1 MSSAQHFLSKL
12 AVDTGH
18 AFCFGFLTSLP
29 RYAVLYRKRT
39 PTAVL
44 RSSARAGGSFARY
57 SMYHRVNR
65 LLLDRTVGPMRP
77 LPSTVIPAFITS
89 MMLARQYGLGYAIK
103 NSAVGVVTSLLMEK
117 GGKVLK
123 R

>member
-1 MSSAQHFLSKL
+1 MSSAHHFLSKL
-12 AVDTGH
+12 AVETGH
-18 AFCFGFLTSLP
+18 AFCFGFITSLP
-29 RYAVLYRKRT
+29 RYAFSYRKRT
-39 PTAVL
+39 PRAVL
-44 RSSARAGGSFARY
+44 KRSMRSGGSFARY
-57 SMYHRVNR
+57 SMYHRISR
-65 LLLDRTVGPMRP
+65 SLLDRAVGPMQS
-77 LPSTVIPAFITS
+77 LPSTAIPAFVTS